1 MKPERNHLRSFL
13 FLVAVSALFIVA
25 LALGADQLCRSDIN
39 KRLPFY
45 PNADLMSKE
54 KDLLRYRAAGT
65 TKMVFH
71 TDDDADK
78 VAQWYRELNLEQ
90 LDKGIFRGL
99 ADIRRT
105 HEADPDGGTFIYYQS
120 ACGT

>member
-1 MKPERNHLRSFL
+1 MLLVISML
-13 FLVAVSALFIVA
+13 FVVAVIGGV
-25 LALGADQLCRSDIN
+25 DQLCRSDIS

-45 PNADLMSKE
+45 PNADLLSQE

-65 TKMVFH
+65 TNLVFH
-71 TDDDADK
+71 TDDDVET
-78 VAQWYRELNLEQ
+78 VAKFYRALNLER

-99 ADIRRT
+99 ADIQRSYK
-105 HEADPDGGTFIYYQS
+105 ADPEGGTIIFYRT